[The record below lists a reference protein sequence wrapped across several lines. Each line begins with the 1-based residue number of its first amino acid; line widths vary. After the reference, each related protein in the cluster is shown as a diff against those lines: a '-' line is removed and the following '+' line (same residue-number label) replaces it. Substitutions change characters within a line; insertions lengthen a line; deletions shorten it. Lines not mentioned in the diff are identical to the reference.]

1 MNTPVHAR
9 SRATAANHRN
19 HGWPAVVG
27 VLLVAATL
35 AGCSTSSPDVVSR
48 NEAQRLATISDAV
61 VLSTRPVVVDGSQS
75 GIGATAGG
83 VVGGI
88 AGASVGG
95 RREAAAVGV
104 IGAVVGGVIGNVT
117 ERMATREEAVEII
130 VQLKNGDRRS
140 IVQAKASE
148 SFEPGDPVLLVASQG
163 KVRVMKAPPVATQ
176 ASAPATQTPDQ
187 TAVQPAAR

>member
-1 MNTPVHAR
+1 MTIPFRHRCISAL
-9 SRATAANHRN
+9 AAVL
-19 HGWPAVVG
+19 AAG
-27 VLLVAATL
+27 VL

-61 VLSTRPVVVDGSQS
+61 VLSTRAVVVDGSQS

-95 RREAAAVGV
+95 RREAAAVGI

-140 IVQAKASE
+140 IVQARASE
-148 SFEPGDPVLLVASQG
+148 SFEPGDAVLLVASQG
-163 KVRVMKAPPVATQ
+163 KVRVMKAPAVATQ
-176 ASAPATQTPDQ
+176 APTPAPASP
-187 TAVQPAAR
+187 PAKR

>member
-1 MNTPVHAR
+1 MKTPVKTPMKKFPR
-9 SRATAANHRN
+9 R
-19 HGWPAVVG
+19 WPATPLATTLAA
-27 VLLVAATL
+27 LLAASLL
-35 AGCSTSSPDVVSR
+35 AGCATSSPDVVSR
-48 NEAQRLATISDAV
+48 SEAQRLATISDAV

-75 GIGATAGG
+75 GIGAVAGG

-88 AGASVGG
+88 AGSGVGG

-130 VQLKNGDRRS
+130 VQLRNGDRRS

-148 SFEPGDPVLLVASQG
+148 SFIPGDAVLLVASQG
-163 KVRVMKAPPVATQ
+163 KVRVMKAPPVAAQ
-176 ASAPATQTPDQ
+176 AAGPGTGNANTTGQTP
-187 TAVQPAAR
+187 TR

>member
-1 MNTPVHAR
+1 MKLTPLFKR
-9 SRATAANHRN
+9 PSAAL
-19 HGWPAVVG
+19 GL
-27 VLLVAATL
+27 VLLAVL

-48 NEAQRLATISDAV
+48 SEAQRLATISDAI
-61 VLSTRPVVVDGSQS
+61 VLSTRTVVVDGTQS

-117 ERMATREEAVEII
+117 ERMATREEALEII

-148 SFEPGDPVLLVASQG
+148 RFEPGDAVLLVASQG
-163 KVRVMKAPPVATQ
+163 KVRVMKAPPVATSDT
-176 ASAPATQTPDQ
+176 AAAPATP
-187 TAVQPAAR
+187 PATR

>member
-1 MNTPVHAR
+1 MNTLPPR
-9 SRATAANHRN
+9 RPATTASALLALLLAA
-19 HGWPAVVG
+19 A
-27 VLLVAATL
+27 L

-75 GIGATAGG
+75 GIGAVAGG

-88 AGASVGG
+88 AGGSVGG
-95 RREAAAVGV
+95 RRESAAVGV

-148 SFEPGDPVLLVASQG
+148 GFEPGDAVLLVASQG
-163 KVRVMKAPPVATQ
+163 KVRVMKAPPVATRAA
-176 ASAPATQTPDQ
+176 ASDATAPSLPTG
-187 TAVQPAAR
+187 R

>member
-1 MNTPVHAR
+1 MSHLFR
-9 SRATAANHRN
+9 SRPATAMNA
-19 HGWPAVVG
+19 AVAA
-27 VLLVAATL
+27 LVAALVL

-48 NEAQRLATISDAV
+48 SEAQRLATISDAV

-75 GIGATAGG
+75 GIGAAAGG

-104 IGAVVGGVIGNVT
+104 LGAVVGGVIGNVT

-130 VQLKNGDRRS
+130 VQLKNGDRRA
-140 IVQAKASE
+140 IVQAQASE
-148 SFEPGDPVLLVASQG
+148 RFEPGDAVLLVASQG

-176 ASAPATQTPDQ
+176 AAAPAT
-187 TAVQPAAR
+187 APAPAPSNPPAGR